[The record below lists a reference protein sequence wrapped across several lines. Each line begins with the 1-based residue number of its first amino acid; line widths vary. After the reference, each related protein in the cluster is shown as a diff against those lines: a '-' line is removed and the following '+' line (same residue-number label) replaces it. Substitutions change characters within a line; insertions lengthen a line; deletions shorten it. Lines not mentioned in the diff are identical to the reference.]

1 MGISESKFNKTIKL
15 KNNIKNEIYKYIEN
29 LNLIEYIK
37 PTNIL
42 IMSIKKINFKFINI
56 IEKRMYCSIENLIL
70 KFDNLQKDNIIKS
83 IYHGINKLHQMNIY
97 HNNIKPPNILIDI
110 EGNVFIN
117 DYCINELRYINYY
130 NDKNN
135 DTYNIGLLITYIL
148 SNDIDNNNNSNFSNI
163 YLKIIDK
170 YIQYKNITINEL
182 MLLNNHYK
190 DKINVV
196 FAMSNEVY
204 YHDEYFQL
212 IYLYNNSIYPAKY
225 LFLLLRYLWVNFSD
239 DIKRKTK
246 INIKNRSEI
255 INCDGNYEYID
266 NDFINC
272 IEYDYSL
279 NLFSIYFFKLR

>member
-56 IEKRMYCSIENLIL
+56 IENRIYCSIENLIL

-83 IYHGINKLHQMNIY
+83 IYDGINKLHQMNIY

-117 DYCINELRYINYY
+117 DYCINELRYINYN

-246 INIKNRSEI
+246 INIKNISEI

>member
-56 IEKRMYCSIENLIL
+56 IENRIYCSIEILIL

-83 IYHGINKLHQMNIY
+83 IYDGINKLHQMNIY

-117 DYCINELRYINYY
+117 DYCINELRYINYN

-246 INIKNRSEI
+246 INIKNISEI

>member
-83 IYHGINKLHQMNIY
+83 IYDGINKLHQMNIY

-148 SNDIDNNNNSNFSNI
+148 SNDIDNNSSSNFSNI

>member
-29 LNLIEYIK
+29 LNLVEYIK

-56 IEKRMYCSIENLIL
+56 IENRIYCSIEILIL
-70 KFDNLQKDNIIKS
+70 KFDNLRKDNIIKS
-83 IYHGINKLHQMNIY
+83 IYDGINKLHQMNIY

-117 DYCINELRYINYY
+117 DYCINELRYINYN

-246 INIKNRSEI
+246 INIKNISEI

>member
-83 IYHGINKLHQMNIY
+83 IYDGINKLHQMNIY

-117 DYCINELRYINYY
+117 DYCINELRYINYN

-279 NLFSIYFFKLR
+279 NLFSIYFFILR

>member
-83 IYHGINKLHQMNIY
+83 IYDGINKLHQMNMY

-117 DYCINELRYINYY
+117 DYCINELRYINYN

-204 YHDEYFQL
+204 YHDEFFQL
-212 IYLYNNSIYPAKY
+212 IYFYNNSIYPAKY

-266 NDFINC
+266 YDLINC

-279 NLFSIYFFKLR
+279 NLFSIYF